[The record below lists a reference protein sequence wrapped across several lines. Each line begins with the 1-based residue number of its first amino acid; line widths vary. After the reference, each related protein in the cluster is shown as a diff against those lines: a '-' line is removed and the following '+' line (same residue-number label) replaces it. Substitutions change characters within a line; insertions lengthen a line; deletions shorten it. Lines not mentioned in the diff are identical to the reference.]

1 MIKLI
6 IESNDSNYEKIAKT
20 NPEKFAEIV
29 AEFAQDMDWGD
40 YVDDGLETYDEMW
53 ANFVDKTYQALF
65 NCPESIKDLIDDY
78 GESDDPEALEI
89 ADLIDRYYINKNES
103 VRRKKFDTV
112 FTESKRIH
120 ENSNSDNEASPKKL
134 FNKIISKLRKYA
146 KEHDCYMTLEKFG
159 MYDNSGN
166 IYLYITTNRT
176 TISGSVKFTFQLEY
190 GKSQRTDWKTY
201 FAVSCLDESDA
212 PSFDST
218 VFYSYEEAYE
228 FILDYII
235 KYGNIGN

>member
-1 MIKLI
+1 MVILIK
-6 IESNDSNYEKIAKT
+6 ESNDSNYEKIAKT

-103 VRRKKFDTV
+103 VRRSRSIKEYIDNSEDIYDLEGCFDELKRMERSKKNMTKEQYNLFTAAYNAISNWRYSNGSEKDV
-112 FTESKRIH
+112 FHSCYKFAEYCKNNPGRLTIQQMQLVDYIH
-120 ENSNSDNEASPKKL
+120 E
-134 FNKIISKLRKYA
+134 
-146 KEHDCYMTLEKFG
+146 
-159 MYDNSGN
+159 
-166 IYLYITTNRT
+166 RT
-176 TISGSVKFTFQLEY
+176 
-190 GKSQRTDWKTY
+190 
-201 FAVSCLDESDA
+201 
-212 PSFDST
+212 
-218 VFYSYEEAYE
+218 
-228 FILDYII
+228 
-235 KYGNIGN
+235 

>member
-103 VRRKKFDTV
+103 VRRNRSIKEYIDNSEDIYDLESCFDELKRMERSKKNMTKEQYNLFTAAYNAISNWRYSNGSEKDV
-112 FTESKRIH
+112 FHSCYKFAEYCKNNPGRLTIQQMQLVDYIH
-120 ENSNSDNEASPKKL
+120 E
-134 FNKIISKLRKYA
+134 
-146 KEHDCYMTLEKFG
+146 
-159 MYDNSGN
+159 
-166 IYLYITTNRT
+166 RT
-176 TISGSVKFTFQLEY
+176 
-190 GKSQRTDWKTY
+190 
-201 FAVSCLDESDA
+201 
-212 PSFDST
+212 
-218 VFYSYEEAYE
+218 
-228 FILDYII
+228 
-235 KYGNIGN
+235 

>member
-1 MIKLI
+1 MVKLI

-103 VRRKKFDTV
+103 VRRNRSIKEYIDNSEDIYDLEGCFDELKRMERSKKNMTKEQYNLFTAAYNAISNWRYSNGSEKDV
-112 FTESKRIH
+112 FHSCYKFAEYCKNNPGRLTIQQMQLVDYIH
-120 ENSNSDNEASPKKL
+120 E
-134 FNKIISKLRKYA
+134 
-146 KEHDCYMTLEKFG
+146 
-159 MYDNSGN
+159 
-166 IYLYITTNRT
+166 RT
-176 TISGSVKFTFQLEY
+176 
-190 GKSQRTDWKTY
+190 
-201 FAVSCLDESDA
+201 
-212 PSFDST
+212 
-218 VFYSYEEAYE
+218 
-228 FILDYII
+228 
-235 KYGNIGN
+235 

>member
-89 ADLIDRYYINKNES
+89 ADLIDRYYINKTES
-103 VRRKKFDTV
+103 VRRNRSIKEYID
-112 FTESKRIH
+112 
-120 ENSNSDNEASPKKL
+120 NSDTIEL
-134 FNKIISKLRKYA
+134 LEDIFEKLRYHSKNLNKTQYYLFSIA
-146 KEHDCYMTLEKFG
+146 
-159 MYDNSGN
+159 YDYFQEYRNGN
-166 IYLYITTNRT
+166 GTEREIFKKCREFAEYCQTHNRNLT
-176 TISGSVKFTFQLEY
+176 KMQDDLV
-190 GKSQRTDWKTY
+190 D
-201 FAVSCLDESDA
+201 D
-212 PSFDST
+212 
-218 VFYSYEEAYE
+218 
-228 FILDYII
+228 ILS
-235 KYGNIGN
+235 NT

>member
-1 MIKLI
+1 MSNMVILIK
-6 IESNDSNYEKIAKT
+6 ESNDSNYEKIAKT

-103 VRRKKFDTV
+103 VRRNRSIKEYIDNSEDIYDLEGCFDELKRMERSKKNMTKEQYNLFTAAYNAISNWRYSNGSEKDV
-112 FTESKRIH
+112 FHSCYKFAEYCKNNPGRLTIQQMQLVDYIH
-120 ENSNSDNEASPKKL
+120 E
-134 FNKIISKLRKYA
+134 
-146 KEHDCYMTLEKFG
+146 
-159 MYDNSGN
+159 
-166 IYLYITTNRT
+166 RT
-176 TISGSVKFTFQLEY
+176 
-190 GKSQRTDWKTY
+190 
-201 FAVSCLDESDA
+201 
-212 PSFDST
+212 
-218 VFYSYEEAYE
+218 
-228 FILDYII
+228 
-235 KYGNIGN
+235 

>member
-103 VRRKKFDTV
+103 VRRNRSIKEYIDNSEDIYDLEGCFDELKRMERSKKNMTKEQYNLFTAAYNAISNWRYSNGSEKDV
-112 FTESKRIH
+112 FHSCYKFAEYCKNNPGRLTIQQMQLVDYIH
-120 ENSNSDNEASPKKL
+120 E
-134 FNKIISKLRKYA
+134 
-146 KEHDCYMTLEKFG
+146 
-159 MYDNSGN
+159 
-166 IYLYITTNRT
+166 RT
-176 TISGSVKFTFQLEY
+176 
-190 GKSQRTDWKTY
+190 
-201 FAVSCLDESDA
+201 
-212 PSFDST
+212 
-218 VFYSYEEAYE
+218 
-228 FILDYII
+228 
-235 KYGNIGN
+235 

>member
-53 ANFVDKTYQALF
+53 DNFVDKTYQALF

-103 VRRKKFDTV
+103 VRRKKSIKEYIDNSEDIYYLEGCFDELKRMERSKKNMTKEQYNLFTAAYNAISNWRYSNGSEKDV
-112 FTESKRIH
+112 FHSCYKFAEYCKNNPGRLTIQQMQLVDYIH
-120 ENSNSDNEASPKKL
+120 E
-134 FNKIISKLRKYA
+134 
-146 KEHDCYMTLEKFG
+146 
-159 MYDNSGN
+159 
-166 IYLYITTNRT
+166 RT
-176 TISGSVKFTFQLEY
+176 
-190 GKSQRTDWKTY
+190 
-201 FAVSCLDESDA
+201 
-212 PSFDST
+212 
-218 VFYSYEEAYE
+218 
-228 FILDYII
+228 
-235 KYGNIGN
+235 

>member
-1 MIKLI
+1 MVILIK
-6 IESNDSNYEKIAKT
+6 ESNDSNYEKIAKT

-103 VRRKKFDTV
+103 VRRNRSIKEYIDNSEDIYDLEGCFDELKRMERSKKNMTKEQYNLFTAAYNAISNWRYSNGSEKDV
-112 FTESKRIH
+112 FHSCYKFAEYCKNNPGRLTIQQMQLVDYIH
-120 ENSNSDNEASPKKL
+120 E
-134 FNKIISKLRKYA
+134 
-146 KEHDCYMTLEKFG
+146 
-159 MYDNSGN
+159 
-166 IYLYITTNRT
+166 RT
-176 TISGSVKFTFQLEY
+176 
-190 GKSQRTDWKTY
+190 
-201 FAVSCLDESDA
+201 
-212 PSFDST
+212 
-218 VFYSYEEAYE
+218 
-228 FILDYII
+228 
-235 KYGNIGN
+235 